1 MWQVRYEA
9 LSLNWEADFSGRFWL
24 HSGVEEELS
33 KDEGWEI
40 KGQRLLPAVLKENQ
54 PFCSQKGACYWDRE
68 EWLIKDPW
76 CFRANGTSLKEDVED
91 SWV

>member
-24 HSGVEEELS
+24 HIGVEEELS

-40 KGQRLLPAVLKENQ
+40 KGQR
-54 PFCSQKGACYWDRE
+54 
-68 EWLIKDPW
+68 
-76 CFRANGTSLKEDVED
+76 
-91 SWV
+91 